1 VRASLIAVSL
11 VLIVSCVGDP
21 NVPTTEVGSLPPG
34 GAPPSFVG
42 PVLAFGL
49 RNDPDDLGWMR
60 DSGVPWLAR
69 YTYLAGGVN
78 TNRGWATWS
87 EPDKPGEYV
96 ARYLRA
102 SQDTGYLPIVTY
114 YQLLHS
120 TPSNGYA
127 DADRLVGAL
136 KNPPTMRYYFADF
149 ELLMRTIARVGG
161 RAIVHVE
168 PDLWGYLQ
176 RKARGRGPDVV
187 EASVASSGYPG
198 MADLADTA
206 VGFARA
212 LIRIRDHHA
221 PQVLLAIHA
230 SAWGSGADPVTDR
243 SDGLDVRPLAADIAQ
258 FIRSIGLGTG
268 GFDVVFTD
276 IVDRDAAFVGS
287 GQAGTWWDRNDIRY
301 PNFARWL
308 RFVRALSAGL
318 GQRLVVWQ
326 VPLGNQRYRTLD
338 NTIGHYQDNR
348 AEYFF
353 AHTADLAAAGVVLV
367 LFGAGVDGATT
378 NVDTRGDG
386 VTNPSPSG
394 TPGCD
399 SCNLEIA
406 VVADDDGGFMR
417 SAAGEYY
424 ARGGT
429 LLPP

>member
-1 VRASLIAVSL
+1 VRASVVAVSL
-11 VLIVSCVGDP
+11 VIVLSCVGVP
-21 NVPTTEVGSLPPG
+21 NARTTDVKSLQPG
-34 GAPPSFVG
+34 GTPPSFVG

-78 TNRGWATWS
+78 TNRGWSTWS

-102 SQDTGYLPIVTY
+102 SQDAGYLPIVTY

-149 ELLMRTIARVGG
+149 ELLMRTVARVGG
-161 RAIVHVE
+161 NAIIHVE

-176 RKARGRGPDVV
+176 RNARGGDAHVV
-187 EASVASSGYPG
+187 QAAVASSGYPG
-198 MADLADTA
+198 IGDLADTA

-230 SAWGSGADPVTDR
+230 STWGSGADPVTDQ
-243 SDGLDVRPLAADIAQ
+243 SDGLDVGPLAADTAR
-258 FIRSIGLGTG
+258 FIRSIGVGSG

-276 IVDRDAAFVGS
+276 IVDRDAAFDVS
-287 GQAGTWWDRNDIRY
+287 GQAGIWWDTNDVRY

-326 VPLGNQRYRTLD
+326 VPLGNQRYRTLN
-338 NTIGHYQDNR
+338 NTYGHYQDNR

-353 AHTADLAAAGVVLV
+353 THTADLAAAGIVLV

-386 VTNPSPSG
+386 VTNPGPIAA
-394 TPGCD
+394 PGCK
-399 SCNLEIA
+399 SCNQEIA
-406 VVADDDGGFMR
+406 VVADDDGGFLR
-417 SAAGEYY
+417 SAAREYY
-424 ARGGT
+424 ALSGT
-429 LLPP
+429 PLPP